1 MFLLSLFNIILA
13 VCLVVLIV
21 KVSTIEKYLKCNQD
35 HIKDLY
41 QIEIDRLTNVVVFD
55 SNGKDKEK

>member
-1 MFLLSLFNIILA
+1 MFFLLSLFNIIFA

-21 KVSTIEKYLKCNQD
+21 KVSTIEKYLKRNQG

-41 QIEIDRLTNVVVFD
+41 QLEIDRLT
-55 SNGKDKEK
+55 KEK